1 MPTNAAAP
9 QTDHTAPTAS
19 TGSSTSPSAM
29 DRSELAIRVSAMLS
43 QFWTEDSPNEIRAIE
58 IEGWIDA
65 LGSITSH
72 EFRAAWASYQQDGP
86 RSATGRLVRPDAGA
100 IHRFINR
107 GRADHHSATAPPP
120 PRRTGPLREIVTAE
134 QRARI
139 MAEVGLTQARLAA
152 VEAGK

>member
-1 MPTNAAAP
+1 
-9 QTDHTAPTAS
+9 
-19 TGSSTSPSAM
+19 M
-29 DRSELAIRVSAMLS
+29 DQAELAIRVSAMLI
-43 QFWTEDSPNEIRAIE
+43 QFWTEDSPDEIRAIE

-65 LGSITSH
+65 LGSVTSH
-72 EFRAAWASYQQDGP
+72 EFRAAWASYQQGGP
-86 RSATGRLVRPDAGA
+86 RSAAGRLARPDAGA
-100 IHRFINR
+100 IYHFINKS
-107 GRADHHSATAPPP
+107 RADHCRATAPPP